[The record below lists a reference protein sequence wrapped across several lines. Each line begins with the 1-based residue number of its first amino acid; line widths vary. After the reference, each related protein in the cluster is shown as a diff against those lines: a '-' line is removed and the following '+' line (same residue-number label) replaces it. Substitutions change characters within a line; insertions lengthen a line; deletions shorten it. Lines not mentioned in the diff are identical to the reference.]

1 MIKKGRSREMDIVLS
16 TVLVLKGAEKFKLK
30 STAENNSAE
39 LFVKLLVELPRD

>member
-1 MIKKGRSREMDIVLS
+1 MDIVLS